1 MGNNIIKKLENPAFL
16 GNGDGPNKEKLIYF
30 YSREES
36 MSLDEKYNAFM
47 QVIQSDPAVEKAIID
62 SEANLD
68 KDDMCSPG
76 GFFDTLSEEH
86 AEKIYNAIIAT
97 KT

>member
-16 GNGDGPNKEKLIYF
+16 GKGDGPNKEKLIYF

-68 KDDMCSPG
+68 KDDMC
-76 GFFDTLSEEH
+76 
-86 AEKIYNAIIAT
+86 
-97 KT
+97 

>member
-30 YSREES
+30 YTREES
-36 MSLDEKYNAFM
+36 LSLDEKYDAFM
-47 QVIQSDPAVEKAIID
+47 DVIKSNSAVEQAIID

-68 KDDMCSPG
+68 KDDMC
-76 GFFDTLSEEH
+76 
-86 AEKIYNAIIAT
+86 
-97 KT
+97 

>member
-47 QVIQSDPAVEKAIID
+47 QVIQSNSAVEEAIID
-62 SEANLD
+62 SGVNLD
-68 KDDMCSPG
+68 KDDMC
-76 GFFDTLSEEH
+76 
-86 AEKIYNAIIAT
+86 
-97 KT
+97 